1 MKQIKKSIAVL
12 LLLWAAAQ
20 SAFAD
25 TANEYLVVHL
35 ANGGQVSYVLEE
47 KPVVTYDGPVIH
59 VESPAVSDDHRMSE
73 VEKLTFVK
81 KTDIPEQLA
90 TDEIRIVVAPEAVT
104 VLGLPAGTSLSLSD
118 LQGRVLATA
127 AAAASGEATIA
138 TGSLPAGV
146 YIVAAANGHVFKI
159 YKK

>member
-12 LLLWAAAQ
+12 LLLWSTAQ
-20 SAFAD
+20 TAFAD

-35 ANGGQVSYVLEE
+35 ANGSQVSYMLEE
-47 KPVVTYDGPVIH
+47 KPVVTYDGPVIR
-59 VESPAVSDDHRMSE
+59 VESAAVSDDHRMSE

-81 KTDIPEQLA
+81 KADVSEQLA
-90 TDEIRIVVAPEAVT
+90 ADEIRIVVAPESVT
-104 VLGLPAGTSLSLSD
+104 VQGLPAGTSLTLAD

-127 AAAASGEATIA
+127 AAGATGEATKA
-138 TGSLPAGV
+138 TGSLPGGV

-159 YKK
+159 YK